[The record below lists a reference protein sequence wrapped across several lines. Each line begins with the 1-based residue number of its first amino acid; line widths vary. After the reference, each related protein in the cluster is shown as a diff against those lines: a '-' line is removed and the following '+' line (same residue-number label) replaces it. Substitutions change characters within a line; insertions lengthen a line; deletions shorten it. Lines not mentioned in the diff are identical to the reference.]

1 MKQKLLSIITFLI
14 LVFLTQTLSAQ
25 NPVNTTSSP
34 IKRQY
39 QTRIIDTVKNTD
51 FSLKGQYQFMLSR
64 SKSLYGNKLI
74 NPVRLNIL
82 WQSVTD
88 TLRKERVELSKAK
101 TNILDQQKTIANLLT
116 EVSGKETAMNET
128 NAKINEISFLGISFT
143 KGTYNI
149 VVWSIII
156 VLTLALF
163 IVIARSAKNIL
174 EAKHRTQLYDEV
186 STEYQSYKVKAN
198 EKERKLARELQDERN
213 VIEEMKSR
221 GKG

>member
-221 GKG
+221 GKD

>member
-1 MKQKLLSIITFLI
+1 MKQKLLSIITILI
-14 LVFLTQTLSAQ
+14 LGFLTQTFSAQ
-25 NPVNTTSSP
+25 NPLKTAP
-34 IKRQY
+34 APLKRQL
-39 QTRIIDTVKNTD
+39 QSRTTDTVKNVD

-74 NPVRLNIL
+74 NPARLNTL

-88 TLRKERVELSKAK
+88 TLRKERVNLSKAQ
-101 TNILDQQKTIANLLT
+101 TSILDQQKTIANLQT
-116 EVSGKETAMNET
+116 EVSGKESSLNDTT
-128 NAKINEISFLGISFT
+128 AKINEISFLGISFT
-143 KGTYNI
+143 KETYNI

-156 VLTLALF
+156 VLALALF
-163 IVIARSAKNIL
+163 IVIARSTKNIL

>member
-1 MKQKLLSIITFLI
+1 MKQKLLSIITILI
-14 LVFLTQTLSAQ
+14 LGFLTQTFSAQ
-25 NPVNTTSSP
+25 NPLKTALVP
-34 IKRQY
+34 QKRQL
-39 QTRIIDTVKNTD
+39 QSRITDTVKNVD

-74 NPVRLNIL
+74 NPTRLNTL

-88 TLRKERVELSKAK
+88 TLRKERVNLSKAQ
-101 TNILDQQKTIANLLT
+101 TSILDQQKTIANLQT
-116 EVSGKETAMNET
+116 EVSGKESSLNDTT
-128 NAKINEISFLGISFT
+128 AKINEISFLGISFT

-156 VLTLALF
+156 VLALALF
-163 IVIARSAKNIL
+163 IVIARSTKNIL